1 MHLVKALVLYSLR
14 SKMVIPESYG
24 SRTLNNEKRKYLAYR
39 REFACLFGL
48 FLPYLYGHKFHMVTD
63 SAHFTYLVK
72 SVKLSATDHRRR
84 SSLASFDFTIT
95 YRAKKFHSDAY
106 GLSSIPQ
113 STSLGAGS
121 VPGEDNPKSFLDRL
135 FNSTEEALYV
145 CPSEAF
151 QANCQYH
158 HVLQRFYANV
168 VPTLAIEAIS
178 MSSREVATIAAAN
191 ADPRQRV
198 QRLEHPN
205 ADLLANVDSDKGMG

>member
-1 MHLVKALVLYSLR
+1 
-14 SKMVIPESYG
+14 MVIPESYG
-24 SRTLNNEKRKYLAYR
+24 SRSLNNEKRKYPAYR
-39 REFACLFGL
+39 REFPCLFGL
-48 FLPYLYGHKFHMVTD
+48 FLTYLYGHKFHVVTD
-63 SAHFTYLVK
+63 STHFTYLVK

-95 YRAKKFHSDAY
+95 YRAKKFHSDAD
-106 GLSSIPQ
+106 GFSSIPQ
-113 STSLGAGS
+113 TTGLGAGS
-121 VPGEDNPKSFLDRL
+121 VPGEDNTKSFLDRL
-135 FNSTEEALYV
+135 SNSTEEALYV

-151 QANCQYH
+151 QAICQYH

-178 MSSREVATIAAAN
+178 VLSREVATIAAAN

-198 QRLEHPN
+198 QRLEHLN